1 MPCPAVSYRRLLPV
15 ERPHPHRCLPACPC
29 STLFGLALSNL
40 GVVPAEAPHVYGV
53 VNAYLLPLAVPLLLF
68 SADLRWAGAVPGQL
82 LQLPV
87 LPVGLVLPAGRALD
101 CMPTQPLGTL
111 PS

>member
-1 MPCPAVSYRRLLPV
+1 MNEMSQQSNLLLIIHAPLEP
-15 ERPHPHRCLPACPC
+15 ER

-68 SADLRWAGAVPGQL
+68 AADLR
-82 LQLPV
+82 
-87 LPVGLVLPAGRALD
+87 
-101 CMPTQPLGTL
+101 
-111 PS
+111 

>member
-1 MPCPAVSYRRLLPV
+1 MYAWSQHSILLLIIHAPLEP
-15 ERPHPHRCLPACPC
+15 ER

-68 SADLRWAGAVPGQL
+68 AADLR
-82 LQLPV
+82 
-87 LPVGLVLPAGRALD
+87 
-101 CMPTQPLGTL
+101 
-111 PS
+111 

>member
-1 MPCPAVSYRRLLPV
+1 MHSPGQPSPAQ
-15 ERPHPHRCLPACPC
+15 PHRLRPAELPPAASSRCFPACPR

-68 SADLRWAGAVPGQL
+68 SADLRWVAGWMPSPSPAAV
-82 LQLPV
+82 
-87 LPVGLVLPAGRALD
+87 LV
-101 CMPTQPLGTL
+101 
-111 PS
+111 

>member
-1 MPCPAVSYRRLLPV
+1 MREAVYAAHVSELLM
-15 ERPHPHRCLPACPC
+15 HAACGSPGTCC

-68 SADLRWAGAVPGQL
+68 SADLR
-82 LQLPV
+82 
-87 LPVGLVLPAGRALD
+87 
-101 CMPTQPLGTL
+101 
-111 PS
+111 

>member
-1 MPCPAVSYRRLLPV
+1 MLPRACPGRTVVPFWP
-15 ERPHPHRCLPACPC
+15 RPTYAPSPPC

-68 SADLRWAGAVPGQL
+68 SADLRCAL
-82 LQLPV
+82 LP
-87 LPVGLVLPAGRALD
+87 PCYERYPAAH
-101 CMPTQPLGTL
+101 
-111 PS
+111 